1 MYLSPLQ
8 VYLNII
14 ALTFLYLSLS
24 YILYLVLENKG
35 RVSRT
40 PMWDIIRITCWL
52 VYKDLCLEDK
62 DEMIWRMI
70 IIKYIW
76 ILPCASWLPPLIT
89 SGSDILW
96 NLGFEL
102 VFSGDMVLVAPI
114 GSPLGY
120 SINIL
125 LGLVIENS
133 FDIWEGSLVVVLLVT
148 LAGLVVVTGE
158 GYLVLL
164 LLVLLLGSPFYSPN
178 PGADMHGTLLVS
190 PLVLWFLYEAFRY
203 LCSYRRLME
212 IHKTTCWGG

>member
-1 MYLSPLQ
+1 M
-8 VYLNII
+8 
-14 ALTFLYLSLS
+14 
-24 YILYLVLENKG
+24 
-35 RVSRT
+35 
-40 PMWDIIRITCWL
+40 
-52 VYKDLCLEDK
+52 
-62 DEMIWRMI
+62 
-70 IIKYIW
+70 
-76 ILPCASWLPPLIT
+76 IT

-158 GYLVLL
+158 GYFVLL
-164 LLVLLLGSPFYSPN
+164 LLVLLLGSPFYSPKH
-178 PGADMHGTLLVS
+178 GADLPGTLLGS
-190 PLVLWFLYEAFRY
+190 PLSFCLGYEAVRY
-203 LCSYRRLME
+203 LCSCPHLMDF
-212 IHKTTCWGG
+212 HKASFWGVVISCVPPSEYFITSKKR